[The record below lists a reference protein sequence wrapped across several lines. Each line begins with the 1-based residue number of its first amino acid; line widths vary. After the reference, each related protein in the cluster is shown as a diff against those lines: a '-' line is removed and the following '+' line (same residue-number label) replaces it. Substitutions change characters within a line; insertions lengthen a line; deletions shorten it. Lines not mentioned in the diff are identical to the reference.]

1 MAIICLGLPI
11 TPSTVHKSS
20 TSSHRRP
27 WVLPRIKPRLLRRST
42 NSCKDSPRTPQQK
55 PHDLLRHITDHNIK
69 STLEHVYKI
78 RGGERREPCECPVC
92 SDKSEKAPQAFPE
105 AWSPSRQMTL
115 RIPEMLLEYSPYC
128 VWDAVTPSSL
138 NQMQQR
144 TAELSHVKLSDE
156 HNERCRSHKNRG
168 VLTNIFLFFF
178 ELFAECFGIC
188 LETCEGALEA
198 LYDSSDDEDDC

>member
-1 MAIICLGLPI
+1 MLLSGRMSPKISPVSTIMAIICLGLPI

-42 NSCKDSPRTPQQK
+42 NSY
-55 PHDLLRHITDHNIK
+55 HNIK